1 MVELIKGLEK
11 QSRIDQMR
19 QSVDFIQI
27 VKLDAITLPLPPPFG
42 HPAPHEAPQRHQR
55 LVGEAIDQLVEL
67 LTHFA

>member
-1 MVELIKGLEK
+1 MVELIKG
-11 QSRIDQMR
+11 
-19 QSVDFIQI
+19 FIQI